1 MVRKSSSLKKNT
13 DLKVDGAYADI
24 VAPPRK
30 KGDPT
35 GQSTALTNQADAIS
49 PLAQEAVD
57 TGGMLNYQPQDI
69 FRPAE
74 NELET
79 GLSDT
84 NPQQV
89 VQTNPN
95 TNTQILIDMIK
106 EQSNIAKLRF

>member
-1 MVRKSSSLKKNT
+1 MVRKSKNT
-13 DLKVDGAYADI
+13 DMKVDGAYADL

-35 GQSTALTNQADAIS
+35 GQSKVLGEQVDAVS
-49 PLAQEAVD
+49 PLAQEAID
-57 TGGMLNYQPQDI
+57 TGGMLNYNKEDI
-69 FRPAE
+69 FRPTE
-74 NELET
+74 NKNQP
-79 GLSDT
+79 GLTNT

-89 VQTNPN
+89 VQSDPN